1 MVGIEKVQV
10 QTGTCSQ
17 TLGALRALLNQMTL
31 PPDSDLQVE
40 SSGYGSYKDFRV
52 EARWSVG
59 PCTIR
64 GCERVAVHKDEG
76 FYFCDRHII
85 DDLPEDE

>member
-1 MVGIEKVQV
+1 MVEIGEVQV

-31 PPDSDLQVE
+31 PLDSDLQIE
-40 SSGYGSYKDFRV
+40 SGGFGSYKDFRV
-52 EARWSVG
+52 EARWSVC

-64 GCERVAVHKDEG
+64 GCERVVVHKDEG
-76 FYFCDRHII
+76 FYFCDWHII

>member
-1 MVGIEKVQV
+1 MVDIGEVQV
-10 QTGTCSQ
+10 QSGTCSQ

-31 PPDSDLQVE
+31 PLGSDLQIE
-40 SSGYGSYKDFRV
+40 SGGFGSYGDFRV

-64 GCERVAVHKDEG
+64 GCGRVAVHKDEG
-76 FYFCDRHII
+76 VYFCDWHII
-85 DDLPEDE
+85 DDLPEGE

>member
-1 MVGIEKVQV
+1 MVEIEEVRV
-10 QTGTCSQ
+10 QTGTCSR

-52 EARWSVG
+52 EAQWSVDL
-59 PCTIR
+59 CIIE
-64 GCERVAVHKDEG
+64 GCERVVVRKDEG
-76 FYFCDRHII
+76 FYFCDGHTI
-85 DDLPEDE
+85 DDLE